1 MTRPRVVLVDNYD
14 SFTHILA
21 HVLIVAGADVE
32 VLRNDATNYDE
43 ATREGF
49 AGVVVSPG
57 PGRPED
63 SGIASAVVD
72 RWTGHIP
79 VLGVCLGHQL
89 LAQKRGVPIEAKY
102 PVHGRTS
109 TLVHRDVGLFSGLP
123 ANFRVAR
130 YHSLRVEASDWPA
143 SLRITACAEED
154 PTLVLAFDDVTSGWH
169 AVQFHPESHLTEHG
183 SDILRRFVSLCR

>member
-21 HVLIVAGADVE
+21 HQLIVSGADVE
-32 VLRNDATNYDE
+32 VLRNDATNYDD
-43 ATREGF
+43 ATQERF
-49 AGVVVSPG
+49 AGVVISPG

-72 RWTGHIP
+72 RWTGRLPI
-79 VLGVCLGHQL
+79 LGVCLGHQL
-89 LAQKRGVPIEAKY
+89 LAQKRGVLVEAKS

-109 TLVHRDVGLFSGLP
+109 TLVHTDVGLFSGLP
-123 ANFRVAR
+123 ARFHVAR
-130 YHSLRVEASDWPA
+130 YHSLRVESSEWPA
-143 SLRITACAEED
+143 SLRITASAEED
-154 PTLVLAFDDVTSGWH
+154 PSLVLAFDDVTSGWH
-169 AVQFHPESHLTEHG
+169 AVQFHPESHLTEYG